1 MSLDK
6 FEEFLQEEDTEE
18 IKIDW
23 SEKKLFFIKKMENFY
38 SQVNKFVEPYKE
50 KISINHEDYTINE
63 DYIGSYQTKKMI
75 LRIKNNEII
84 FTPIGA
90 NLISA
95 WGRIDMEGANGV
107 VKFVLVPENSSVPKI
122 ETAILSTEE
131 DKLEWQKQ
139 KHKISEN
146 NQKAYKVWKIATPPP
161 NIEYITFNKETFI
174 NALMEV
180 MNG

>member
-1 MSLDK
+1 MNLDK

-23 SEKKLFFIKKMENFY
+23 SEKKDFFIKEMENFY

-122 ETAILSTEE
+122 ETTILLTEE
-131 DKLEWQKQ
+131 DRQKQ

-146 NQKAYKVWKIATPPP
+146 NQKVDKVWKIATPPP
-161 NIEYITFNKETFI
+161 NIGYTKFNQETFI
-174 NALMEV
+174 GALMEV
-180 MNG
+180 ING